1 MQHKSLFAAM
11 MLGALV
17 LGSCVKN
24 EESQSVKDIRRAR
37 AEEIRTQAE
46 LNMANVQATITL
58 ANAQAA
64 IAAAEA
70 KLKEAEAAI
79 AMAEAAKKLAEAEL
93 IEVQV
98 QIAQVQLQEEQV
110 KLLAKRAELEKL
122 IAQYEAEI
130 AQYEADKQAALNK
143 LAKAEMEAEI
153 NEIKMARKLI
163 EEEESLMKAM
173 AKFGAEKEKQIND
186 IWLKYSAQVTALNA
200 AQHQLITKQVQL
212 AKLEASVEPVS
223 EIILEQIEAKMN
235 EISAKELYIE
245 TLKEQVLMTESEL
258 KASIEVV
265 KAAYAEAKA
274 EELTAAEEKNILD
287 NRLTEMKDA
296 DLVYEQ
302 NWYLSFVQW
311 FENLNW
317 DGNGVYSFM
326 YEGDPY
332 SIFCKGIKMNEETGR
347 YEMGVYFFYP
357 SDTPNSTVLSNV
369 FYPLYT
375 CDIAGDYQSNW
386 TSGAITEPGFNY
398 PFSVDGVEPTYQEWI
413 QPLFFSPA
421 KVYVEN
427 FYELI
432 AYVEYYEQWDNEAQ
446 LENINEEIEYA
457 EGWINYS
464 MATITSTIAA
474 YTEYVEEAEK
484 EIKPAQIAVAL
495 ANQEIGVAEAN
506 ADEAYN
512 KYSNYY
518 NSHDIT
524 PEAENELIA
533 LDDYRRALDNF
544 DRAQTYYNEAAIV
557 LFGAVPNFE
566 ATDEGDG
573 GEGDEGAVEG
583 LIDKVVR
590 MENEAYE
597 AALITA
603 EKEHAKNE
611 AYKEVDPALEQAI
624 ETAKTNLKN
633 QVDVV
638 IAKEKAEEAALI
650 AWHIAEIE
658 YKADPTDAKKTA
670 AEEKKTEWETA
681 VEATN
686 TEKDKLPDLKKAVSD
701 AQQAWDAVSQPYQEA
716 VKAYNSAKVVS
727 DKLYADWQTAKA
739 ELGEKDDAP
748 AQTGSAYAVFKYAAN
763 LLETRQGQKE
773 NAFEALKNAHE
784 ANPDDTSE
792 YNQLWLDYLD
802 ARAAVAVANTAA
814 QNAQN
819 ELNKLYQGPDAKY
832 PNYTYRKRCIDWDY
846 ADYFTDNW
854 DGNLYISVA
863 YAAWYAGDT
872 LPPSDAFYYPG
883 SLVARLEWYQE
894 QLENL
899 QVSAS
904 RWYEMTDYAIYE
916 KTLDEVRERLM
927 VYYDEEEDYMAFI
940 EQMQEIEDAQIS
952 AKMTYAR
959 AKNETIAPA
968 TALQVLNELLEAKI
982 YSSTGSDELAIS
994 ELEAKIRTAGLELKA
1009 LEEELIDLRAQLLLG
1024 MKDKEGKYTAVK
1036 IAELQNEIQQIQIE
1050 IEMRAALIEQYLEI
1064 LGQLLSVVE

>member
-17 LGSCVKN
+17 LASCVKN

-173 AKFGAEKEKQIND
+173 AKLGAEKEKQINE

-235 EISAKELYIE
+235 EISAKERYIE

-274 EELTAAEEKNILD
+274 EELTAAEEMDLIGD
-287 NRLTEMKDA
+287 RLNDMMDA

-302 NWYLSFVQW
+302 NWDIAFVNW

-317 DGNGVYSFM
+317 DANGVYSVWDS
-326 YEGDPY
+326 GSRY

-347 YEMGVYFFYP
+347 FEMGVYFFFP
-357 SDTPNSTVLSNV
+357 SATPNSHVMDNE

-375 CDIAGDYQSNW
+375 CEISGDYQSRW
-386 TSGAITEPGFNY
+386 TADAITVPGFNY
-398 PFSVDGVEPTYQEWI
+398 PYSVDGAEPTYQTWI
-413 QPLFFSPA
+413 QPVVYSPA

-432 AYVEYYEQWDNEAQ
+432 ACVEYYEQWGNEDQLDYLNDYIGYAQ
-446 LENINEEIEYA
+446 DRISGKIEDL
-457 EGWINYS
+457 GNL
-464 MATITSTIAA
+464 IAA
-474 YTEYVEEAEK
+474 YTAYVEEAEK

-495 ANQEIGVAEAN
+495 ANQEIGVAKAN
-506 ADEAYN
+506 ADEAYS

-518 NSHDIT
+518 NTHDIT
-524 PEAENELIA
+524 PEAENELSA
-533 LDDYRRALDNF
+533 LNDYRRALDNY

-590 MENEAYE
+590 MEKEAYE

-603 EKEHAKNE
+603 EKEHAMNE
-611 AYKEVDPALEQAI
+611 AYKDVDPELEQAI

-670 AEEKKTEWETA
+670 AEGKKTEWETA

-686 TEKDKLPDLKKAVSD
+686 TEKDKLPALKQAVSD
-701 AQQAWDAVSQPYQEA
+701 AKAAWDAVSQPYQEA
-716 VKAYNSAKVVS
+716 VKAYNSAKAVS

-763 LLETRQGQKE
+763 LLETTQGQKE

-792 YNQLWLDYLD
+792 FNQLWMDYLD
-802 ARAAVAVANTAA
+802 AWAAVAVANTAA
-814 QNAQN
+814 QNARN
-819 ELNKLYQGPDAKY
+819 ELNKLFRGPDAKY
-832 PNYTYRKRCIDWDY
+832 PSYTYRKTCIESDY
-846 ADYFTDNW
+846 AEDFSDDFDDWLYYYLDWAAYFVGETVPENVFYMP
-854 DGNLYISVA
+854 GQPLAQY
-863 YAAWYAGDT
+863 YWYM
-872 LPPSDAFYYPG
+872 
-883 SLVARLEWYQE
+883 E
-894 QLENL
+894 QSENL
-899 QVSAS
+899 QAIAAK
-904 RWYEMTDYAIYE
+904 WFEKTDFAIYE

-927 VYYDEEEDYMAFI
+927 VYDTEEEDYMAFI
-940 EQMQEIEDAQIS
+940 EQMQEIEEAQIS

-959 AKNETIAPA
+959 AKNESIAPA
-968 TALQVLNELLEAKI
+968 TALQVLNEFLGAKI

-1009 LEEELIDLRAQLLLG
+1009 LEEELIDLRAQLDLG

-1036 IAELQNEIQQIQIE
+1036 IAELQNEIQKLQVE
-1050 IEMRAALIEQYLEI
+1050 MEMRAALIDQYLEI
-1064 LGQLLSVVE
+1064 LGKLLSVVE